1 MRGEVDTGR
10 IESFSDGV
18 FAIAITLLILQV
30 DINTEGGSLA
40 YRLAEQWPSYVSFV
54 VSFAIIGILWL
65 NHHQMFRD
73 IRVADHGLFLLNLAL
88 LLFVCFIP
96 FPTEVIGDELAG
108 GNFDDQRTAA
118 LFYGLTLVAATLAFN
133 VLWLW
138 AASRRRLI
146 EPDTP
151 QPFVDARTRR
161 YLLGIPAYPVANL
174 VAIWSPYGALTLY
187 GVITLF
193 YLLPLGRLDRL
204 LVRELRKAESAPD
217 GEAEEEIAPSQE
229 HR

>member
-1 MRGEVDTGR
+1 MRGEVNTGR
-10 IESFSDGV
+10 IEAFSDGV
-18 FAIAITLLILQV
+18 FAISITLLILQV
-30 DINTEGGSLA
+30 GINTEGGSLA

-73 IRVADHGLFLLNLAL
+73 IRVADHGLFVLNLGL
-88 LLFVCFIP
+88 LLVVSFIP
-96 FPTEVIGDELAG
+96 FPTEVIGDELADD
-108 GNFDDQRTAA
+108 NYDDQRTAA
-118 LFYGLTLVAATLAFN
+118 LFYGLTLVGATLAFN
-133 VLWLW
+133 ALWLW
-138 AASRRRLI
+138 AARRRRLI
-146 EPDTP
+146 EPDVP
-151 QPFVDARTRR
+151 QPLVDARTRR
-161 YLLGIPAYPVANL
+161 YLLGIPAYLVATL

>member
-10 IESFSDGV
+10 LEAFSDGV

-30 DINTEGGSLA
+30 GIDTEGGSLA

-73 IRVADHGLFLLNLAL
+73 IRVADHGLFVLNLAL
-88 LLFVCFIP
+88 LLVVCFIP
-96 FPTEVIGDELAG
+96 FPTEVIGDELASD
-108 GNFDDQRTAA
+108 NYDDRRTAA
-118 LFYGLTLVAATLAFN
+118 VFYGLTFVGATLAFN
-133 VLWLW
+133 ALWLW
-138 AASRRRLI
+138 AARRRRLI
-146 EPDTP
+146 EPDVP

-161 YLLGIPAYPVANL
+161 YLLGIPAYPVATL